1 MAVHPF
7 CVTVYVNV
15 TVPTPLGVKSFPE
28 ILGEPV
34 HVPPVGENPV
44 KVYGFGVLQTLA
56 SAPAFTVG
64 TGLTVTVTVAVPVHP
79 RESVTVT
86 VYVEVLVG
94 FARTV
99 APEVVFNPNA
109 GDQA

>member
-1 MAVHPF
+1 MHPF

-28 ILGEPV
+28 IFGEPV

-44 KVYGFGVLQTLA
+44 KVYGFGVLHTLA

-64 TGLTVTVTVAVPVHP
+64 KGVTVTVAWSVDVQVLADVM
-79 RESVTVT
+79 VTV
-86 VYVEVLVG
+86 
-94 FARTV
+94 
-99 APEVVFNPNA
+99 
-109 GDQA
+109 